1 MSLLNMVE
9 SAPTAQVLGWTLL
22 HFLWQGAVIA
32 GVVAA
37 VLRVQAKR
45 TANARYLTC
54 CAGMALMM
62 AAPLVTFLLII
73 RAPSAPIAGLAQ
85 GLAGLEL
92 SPTLWQQLAAFLPAL
107 TLVWLLGVLLT
118 QARLMLRLSNAQH
131 MKRHGTSPVPPHWT
145 QTVTRLC
152 GQLAIARTVRIVESS
167 LARVPTLIGYLE
179 PVILL
184 PTAVITG
191 LTSQQLRAVI
201 AHELAHIRRHDYL
214 VNLIQ
219 AFFESLLFYHPAV
232 WWLSGRLRVERE
244 YCCDDIAVSV
254 GGDRL
259 CYAQAL
265 SSLDALRAQV
275 RQPALASTGGSLM
288 NRIRRLAGVQMVPS
302 RGIGGWMA
310 PLLVTAS
317 VLAIASATSVAVGV
331 DRKEHPSHGE
341 AEINAIDRIDIV
353 AFLREHEVEQAEVIA
368 TLREGG
374 LNNKQLMG
382 VLQIMGTHKEIMGAI
397 RAAAGRS
404 AERAAFVAK
413 KMHEVRDAVQ
423 RDLAGG
429 RITEREAHRRLELA
443 EEKVE
448 RWAKTRAARRRTHHR
463 EINATERR
471 LKKLHAEIEE
481 DVAAGRLSPQEA
493 EERLAKAK
501 HEVRARRKNRW
512 ENRLHPD
519 AADNRVEP
527 VIDRLH
533 EQIKEDLAFGRISE
547 NEAERR
553 LDEARRD
560 VLGEWTHER
569 RLYKRRPGTDVS
581 EGLFEVLKTVHEDLA
596 AGRITE
602 AEAHER
608 LVEAKEKFELHRVHD
623 DFEFKRDR
631 ELGSKLQALRA
642 RVEDEL
648 AAGLIT
654 ETEAA
659 ERLEK
664 LHRERDQQR
673 RPRHR
678 RHEDIARSVRESVHN
693 HLVEILARRGV
704 TEKEATAILERVHRE
719 LVGRV
724 SREGRRPRREQ
735 TDFIVKVIEQ
745 VADAL
750 AARGVSEDE
759 IKKVLEHVH
768 RDLDA
773 RHKVFDKWRQRQEAE
788 RRVRKYREKLRKVEE
803 PEGDR

>member
-9 SAPTAQVLGWTLL
+9 TAPAAEALSWTLL
-22 HFLWQGAVIA
+22 HFIWQGAVIA
-32 GVVAA
+32 AVLAA
-37 VLRVQAKR
+37 VLRLQAKS
-45 TANARYLTC
+45 TADARYLSC

-73 RAPSAPIAGLAQ
+73 RAPAAPIAVLAQ

-92 SPTLWQQLAAFLPAL
+92 SPTLWQRLAAFLPAL
-107 TLVWLLGVLLT
+107 TIVWLLGVFVT
-118 QARLMLRLSNAQH
+118 QARLMLQLSHAQH
-131 MKRHGTSPVPPHWT
+131 MKRHGTSPVPPHWQ
-145 QTVTRLC
+145 QTVARLC
-152 GQLAIARTVRIVESS
+152 GQLVIARTVRIVESS

-179 PVILL
+179 PVILV
-184 PTAVITG
+184 PTAVMTG
-191 LTSQQLRAVI
+191 LTNQQLRAVI

-265 SSLDALRAQV
+265 SSLDALRAQEC
-275 RQPALASTGGSLM
+275 RPALASTGGSLM

-302 RGIGGWMA
+302 RGVGGWMA

-317 VLAIASATSVAVGV
+317 VLAIASAASVAAAVE
-331 DRKEHPSHGE
+331 RQEHRSHGE

-353 AFLREHEVEQAEVIA
+353 AFLREHEVEHAEVIA

-374 LNNKQLMG
+374 LNNRQLMG
-382 VLQIMGTHKEIMGAI
+382 VLGIMGTNSQIMGAI
-397 RAAAGRS
+397 RAAAGRA

-413 KMHEVRDAVQ
+413 KMHGVRDAVQ
-423 RDLAGG
+423 RNLASGK
-429 RITEREAHRRLELA
+429 ITEGEAHRRLELA
-443 EEKVE
+443 EEKLE
-448 RWAKTRAARRRTHHR
+448 TLAKAREARRRSHHR
-463 EINATERR
+463 EMNALERR
-471 LKKLHAEIEE
+471 LKNLHAEIEE

-501 HEVRARRKNRW
+501 HEVHARLKKRW
-512 ENRLHPD
+512 ENRLHP
-519 AADNRVEP
+519 AATDKRIESE
-527 VIDRLH
+527 IDRLR
-533 EQIKEDLAFGRISE
+533 EQIKEDLALGRITE
-547 NEAERR
+547 DEAERR
-553 LDEARRD
+553 LDESRRD
-560 VLGEWTHER
+560 VLLEWTHEGPLR
-569 RLYKRRPGTDVS
+569 KRRPGTDVS
-581 EGLFEVLKTVHEDLA
+581 EGLFAVLKVVHDDLA

-608 LVEAKEKFELHRVHD
+608 LMEAKEKFEFHREYDV
-623 DFEFKRDR
+623 FEHQRDR
-631 ELGSKLQALRA
+631 ELESKVRALRA

-654 ETEAA
+654 EAEAA
-659 ERLEK
+659 ERLKK
-664 LHRERDQQR
+664 LHRERDQRR

-678 RHEDIARSVRESVHN
+678 RHEEIARSVQESVHN

-704 TEKEATAILERVHRE
+704 TEKEARSILERVHRE
-719 LVGRV
+719 LDGRR

-735 TDFIVKVIEQ
+735 PEFIDRIIEQ
-745 VADAL
+745 VADTL
-750 AARGVSEDE
+750 AARGVPEDE

-788 RRVRKYREKLRKVEE
+788 RRVKKHREKLRETE
-803 PEGDR
+803 GPEGD